1 MADRGVKRNF
11 DMVDPSSD
19 SGDTTINNKSTRNM
33 RESAPSPPTA
43 SDSEPRFHPT
53 TNDSTTG
60 DDMSQTADPS
70 SETTISSDTTISK
83 EPTRNLREAN
93 PSPTSASDSEPR
105 FHPTTNNPTTGGAD
119 MSWAAGPSNQATTSN
134 VNPASNANIG
144 YPDDTATLLRASYH
158 TRQAAAIV
166 LPLIARRLALMKMVN
181 QPDFPE
187 RFERFQRGEVDVES
201 GEEADDEMEKDDED
215 MGEAEEEMDT
225 EETEEAAEEMDTEE
239 TEEAGEKMDTE
250 SRDADDEMDEDDE
263 EMGEEETEEAGEEM
277 DTEETEEAGEEMDTE
292 ETEEAAEEMGEKM
305 DTES

>member
-19 SGDTTINNKSTRNM
+19 SGDTSINNKSTRKM
-33 RESAPSPPTA
+33 RESA
-43 SDSEPRFHPT
+43 
-53 TNDSTTG
+53 
-60 DDMSQTADPS
+60 
-70 SETTISSDTTISK
+70 
-83 EPTRNLREAN
+83 

-119 MSWAAGPSNQATTSN
+119 MSWTAGPSNQATTSN

-166 LPLIARRLALMKMVN
+166 LRLVINRRLALMKMVDH
-181 QPDFPE
+181 PDFPE

-201 GEEADDEMEKDDED
+201 GEEADDEMEEHDED

-225 EETEEAAEEMDTEE
+225 EETEEA
-239 TEEAGEKMDTE
+239 GEK
-250 SRDADDEMDEDDE
+250 
-263 EMGEEETEEAGEEM
+263 
-277 DTEETEEAGEEMDTE
+277 
-292 ETEEAAEEMGEKM
+292 MGEKM